1 MLQDLPQ
8 SQICSR
14 QVDNLINQLTTT
26 GYHED
31 EAKQKAGSPKT
42 IITTDVYFKCAFNA
56 ESYSV
61 VFHLQR
67 MPCCWQLLSQTFA
80 HANRQIATEFGCR

>member
-14 QVDNLINQLTTT
+14 QVDGLINQLAVT

-31 EAKQKAGSPKT
+31 QAKLKAGSPKT
-42 IITTDVYFKCAFNA
+42 IITIDVYFKYTFKA
-56 ESYSV
+56 ESSSV
-61 VFHLQR
+61 MFHL
-67 MPCCWQLLSQTFA
+67 
-80 HANRQIATEFGCR
+80 

>member
-1 MLQDLPQ
+1 MLEDLPQ
-8 SQICSR
+8 SQICRR
-14 QVDNLINQLTTT
+14 QVDGLINQLTAT

-42 IITTDVYFKCAFNA
+42 IITIDVYFKYTFNA

-61 VFHLQR
+61 MFHL
-67 MPCCWQLLSQTFA
+67 
-80 HANRQIATEFGCR
+80 